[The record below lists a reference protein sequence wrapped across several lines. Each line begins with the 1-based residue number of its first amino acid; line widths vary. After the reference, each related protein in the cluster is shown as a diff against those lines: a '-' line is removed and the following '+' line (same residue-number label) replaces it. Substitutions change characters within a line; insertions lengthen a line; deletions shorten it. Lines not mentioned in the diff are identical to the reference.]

1 MVCFFSAGGPEN
13 IFSQQMLLPIW
24 RQHPLCFVDVVSKTE
39 RCIFYDGRPFDLKTY
54 RLETEAGSKLTQ
66 LGLMARCRQIR
77 QQHVLPESTCEVIF
91 RPESISAT
99 RFSALQFFFWGL
111 WSNDSTAGPIGR
123 QGLKRMRCTSINTA
137 ICRSR
142 TLHLQNF
149 VHVFFDFRVA
159 KQSSGAKPP
168 PVPKIITC
176 SWRIFS
182 ANKRTQS
189 TTTESHKCL
198 KMHFWKHLQLFRQ
211 CWAVHS
217 QINDSGS
224 LNDTYWNLKMN
235 FTFTGSVDRCF
246 SCLGFRFWRKTSQGH
261 WIFAVHWSCNV
272 SLHVVFMAT
281 WVILQCQNG

>member
-1 MVCFFSAGGPEN
+1 
-13 IFSQQMLLPIW
+13 MLLRIW
-24 RQHPLCFVDVVSKTE
+24 RRHPLCFGDVVSRTE
-39 RCIFYDGRPFDLKTY
+39 RCILYDGRPFDLRTY

-77 QQHVLPESTCEVIF
+77 QQQSFAGINLQSYIAPRKHQRKTFFCTTVLFLGVLKQWFHC
-91 RPESISAT
+91 
-99 RFSALQFFFWGL
+99 
-111 WSNDSTAGPIGR
+111 WSVGR

-137 ICRSR
+137 ICRSK

-149 VHVFFDFRVA
+149 VHVFFGVRVA
-159 KQSSGAKPP
+159 KQSSRAKPP
-168 PVPKIITC
+168 PVPKILTC

-182 ANKRTQS
+182 ANKRTRS

-198 KMHFWKHLQLFRQ
+198 KMHFWKHLQLYRH
-211 CWAVHS
+211 CRAVHS
-217 QINDSGS
+217 QIVDSGR
-224 LNDTYWNLKMN
+224 LNGTYWTLKMN

-246 SCLGFRFWRKTSQGH
+246 SCLGFRFWRKKSSVTQGH

-281 WVILQCQNG
+281 WVILQCQDG